1 MAPWSQIVM
10 WLGEPVVLPNQLVGT
25 VILVGDGSR
34 PLSDRGYAPIVVVS
48 EGIDVVAAILV
59 QGHQRYFITVIILYI
74 RYLYRT
80 YWFIFIWVFCLCC

>member
-34 PLSDRGYAPIVVVS
+34 PLSDRGYVPVVVM
-48 EGIDVVAAILV
+48 
-59 QGHQRYFITVIILYI
+59 YFDTDLEWNSTSI
-74 RYLYRT
+74 YLDALSL
-80 YWFIFIWVFCLCC
+80 FDS